1 MRNSL
6 SFALSSVVLGLFL
19 SMTGCGSGNDQG
31 ELSSITNPDWT
42 GKKYYFGWGAAAG
55 GDPSNMHNEVKYDVL
70 HTHDLFTKNVGGDYI
85 GTKQI
90 GSTVNG
96 TSIRNEWTRMGQ
108 TVKPD
113 DMYIQYSSGHG
124 SQSGLGVGV
133 SYSEMR
139 DRALALNARE
149 TVIFTMACYSGN
161 LVDSFDR
168 VRDQWAD
175 YAARGKTLLVL
186 ASSQSG
192 QTSSTGPGTDPG
204 EPQGPN
210 GSAGSAFGHAL
221 WKGIIGYA
229 DGAVDGVKDKK
240 TTLEELLKYTV
251 AKTKQIGGHTPKYTG
266 VYDPKLV
273 MTLTPTRA
281 QLEMLLGATP
291 EGRDELAEI
300 LNDGI
305 VE

>member
-1 MRNSL
+1 MRTSKSVSLVSGIVGCVLSL
-6 SFALSSVVLGLFL
+6 SS
-19 SMTGCGSGNDQG
+19 CGSGNGQNDLQ
-31 ELSSITNPDWT
+31 SITDTDWA
-42 GKKYYFGWGAAAG
+42 GKKYYFGWGAAFG
-55 GDPSNMHNEVKYDVL
+55 GDPTGMHNEVKYDVL
-70 HTHDLFTKNVGGDYI
+70 HTHDIFTQNIGGSYL

-96 TSIRNEWTRMGQ
+96 TNIRNEWTRVSQ
-108 TVKPD
+108 QIKPE

-124 SQSGLGVGV
+124 SQSGLAVGV
-133 SYSEMR
+133 SYNEMR
-139 DRALALNARE
+139 DRALAMNAQE

-161 LVDSFDR
+161 LVDSFER
-168 VRDQWAD
+168 VRDQWSNFQ
-175 YAARGKTLLVL
+175 ARGKTLLVF

-192 QTSSTGPGTDPG
+192 QTSSTGPGTDPD

-210 GSAGSAFGHAL
+210 GSAGSAFGHAV
-221 WKGIIGYA
+221 WKGIVGYA
-229 DGAVDGVKDKK
+229 DGTVDGVKDKK
-240 TTLEELLKYTV
+240 TTLEELIKYTV
-251 AKTKQIGGHTPKYTG
+251 AKTKAIGGHTPKYTG

-281 QLEMLLGATP
+281 QLEQLLGGTP

-305 VE
+305 VD